1 MKKILPLLLSC
12 VCILNTSYAQNNYT
26 KSDDAARIVI
36 SSYVPEQVEGLSDIS
51 IQNLSNKLDQITT
64 SAGIGGSY
72 SRFIITPSVNIL
84 GKEITPTAPP
94 MTAVSMSITFYI
106 GDGVEGTKF
115 ASYSINAKGVGNS
128 ETKAYLSAFKNI
140 KVNDPG
146 YAQFL
151 ETGKKRIIEYYNSKC
166 DFILKNASSMA
177 DRKEYDNAISTL
189 TEVPE
194 VCKECYDKSMDLSV
208 KIFRDKLDNE
218 CQVNLT
224 KASAA
229 IAKDQWDEAADY
241 ISSYTPDMK
250 CYADVKKLL
259 DKIADHRCEVSLGK
273 AKGAWASRDVEA
285 TGTYLSE
292 IPTDSK
298 CYLEAERVGNEVMA
312 WVKEKDG
319 REWKMAQKIQQDE
332 IDLRKEE
339 LDVRKKAI
347 AAARDVGIA
356 YAKNQPKRI
365 YNYTVIRGW
374 R

>member
-1 MKKILPLLLSC
+1 MKKILPILF
-12 VCILNTSYAQNNYT
+12 CICIFNTSYAQNNYT

-36 SSYVPEQVEGLSDIS
+36 ASYVPEQVEGLSDIS
-51 IQNLSNKLDQITT
+51 IQSLSNKLDQITT
-64 SAGIGGSY
+64 NAGIGGSY

-151 ETGKKRIIEYYNSKC
+151 ETGKKKIIEYYNSKC

-224 KASAA
+224 KANAA
-229 IAKDQWDEAADY
+229 IAKDLWDEAADY

-250 CYADVKKLL
+250 CYPEVKKLL

-273 AKGAWASRDVEA
+273 ARGAWASRDIE
-285 TGTYLSE
+285 TTSQYLSE
-292 IPTDSK
+292 IASDSK
-298 CYLEAERVGNEVMA
+298 CSLDAQKLVLEVKA
-312 WVKEKDG
+312 WAKEKDA
-319 REWKMAQKIQQDE
+319 REWNFELKKQNDE
-332 IDLRKEE
+332 VVIRKQ
-339 LDVRKKAI
+339 AI
-347 AAARDVGIA
+347 SAARAIGVA
-356 YAKNQPKRI
+356 YAQNQPKRI